1 VTHLPSSPLLG
12 LTGWSMQQTAVCP
25 LCRCHLVQKR
35 SRSRLMS
42 HLRRSPRT
50 LWTTQVGLSPYSL
63 LASLLL
69 AYLQRVGRVPL
80 LQQALTV
87 GGDSSS
93 PLPESEQT
101 EDELQEEIAKVSGAG
116 WGIAGQKVALP

>member
-1 VTHLPSSPLLG
+1 
-12 LTGWSMQQTAVCP
+12 M
-25 LCRCHLVQKR
+25 
-35 SRSRLMS
+35 
-42 HLRRSPRT
+42 
-50 LWTTQVGLSPYSL
+50 
-63 LASLLL
+63 
-69 AYLQRVGRVPL
+69 PL

>member
-1 VTHLPSSPLLG
+1 
-12 LTGWSMQQTAVCP
+12 
-25 LCRCHLVQKR
+25 
-35 SRSRLMS
+35 MS
-42 HLRRSPRT
+42 HLRRSLRT

-87 GGDSSS
+87 GGDSYS